1 MLMLMRPD
9 MLIPG
14 ITSVFN
20 YVVEI
25 VFGLILLFLVLGIAI
40 GAAKLFLNLKDTV
53 TFGQITGTCL

>member
-1 MLMLMRPD
+1 MLMRPD
-9 MLIPG
+9 MLITG
-14 ITSVFN
+14 TTSVFN

>member
-1 MLMLMRPD
+1 MLMWPD
-9 MLIPG
+9 MLITG